1 MAVPQ
6 AGHQGRG
13 FHTGLAAA
21 VPDCIPVAQ
30 PEGFLGRQ
38 KSQKVLRLPYWS
50 SQNFSRNL
58 PRLSSLLSC
67 TELGS
72 VQEFCFIHFTVY
84 SWISCSRA
92 TGLPGLKDLLNLHEM
107 HLSAE
112 GKKYLFW
119 SLYTSQTSE
128 VFVVVS
134 ANYLTSFPICLP
146 ILIMGANTA

>member
-38 KSQKVLRLPYWS
+38 RSQKSVETSLLKQLKA
-50 SQNFSRNL
+50 QNFSRNL
-58 PRLSSLLSC
+58 PRPSSLLSC

-84 SWISCSRA
+84 SWISCSRD

-107 HLSAE
+107 YLSAE
-112 GKKYLFW
+112 GKKYLF
-119 SLYTSQTSE
+119 
-128 VFVVVS
+128 
-134 ANYLTSFPICLP
+134 
-146 ILIMGANTA
+146 